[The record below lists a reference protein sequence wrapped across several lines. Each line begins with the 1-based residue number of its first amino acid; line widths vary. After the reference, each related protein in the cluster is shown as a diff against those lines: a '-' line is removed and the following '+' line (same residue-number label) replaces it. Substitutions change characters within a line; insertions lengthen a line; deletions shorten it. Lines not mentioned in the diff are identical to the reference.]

1 MLRLSQ
7 DGGLVIEG
15 AARVDQVFRVEDP
28 AAIIA
33 LVASRVGVVTVG
45 AFAFDEAVWKES
57 FVVKAVELG
66 YLLAVY
72 VAVLLDFE
80 VEVSDELFVDW
91 AFSSRIVV
99 EIYLESLEKLDDEF
113 VVLVGELARRNT
125 EFDRLYLDRSAM
137 LIASAD
143 HDDVFALQSEIACIN
158 IGGQKLGEGSKVGT
172 IVDVRPSSA
181 NNPSPQF
188 FHPFQ
193 NRICVLPFG
202 L

>member
-1 MLRLSQ
+1 MLRLSL

-15 AARVDQVFRVEDP
+15 AARVDEVFRVEDP
-28 AAIIA
+28 ATIIA
-33 LVASRVGVVTVG
+33 LVSARVGVVTVG
-45 AFAFDEAVWKES
+45 AFAFDEAVWKEP
-57 FVVKAVELG
+57 FVVEAVELG

-80 VEVSDELFVDW
+80 VEVSDKLLVDS
-91 AFSSRIVV
+91 AFGSSIVV
-99 EIYLESLEKLDDEF
+99 ELYLESLEEMDNEF
-113 VVLVGELARRNT
+113 VVLVGQLARRNT

-188 FHPFQ
+188 FHLF
-193 NRICVLPFG
+193 
-202 L
+202 